1 MTNRKL
7 AYAKKRLNALRNRC
21 LKFQTVC
28 PASKY
33 VARQLN
39 EAQVAIAYDNL
50 ETARELMNDAAKC
63 LRQYRK

>member
-1 MTNRKL
+1 MPNNKL

-21 LKFQTVC
+21 RKFQTVC

-33 VARQLN
+33 TTRQLN

-50 ETARELMNDAAKC
+50 ETARVLMNDAARC